1 MHQKI
6 LCLQQKRK
14 KARSVTRSICEA
26 LLQKWQQPH
35 VDNNGCVR
43 CTFLFLQPAFEATT
57 TTAATA
63 PTHEPTAASAS
74 LEEQEE
80 NVDFDDQRM
89 VEVLQRLADDAELHK
104 LLSDEKMRCE
114 IHRSNYEKI
123 KAEYLRYII
132 TYHFSDPISFLSYDA
147 FFPDP
152 FDPLLD
158 SFRCKRNDIQRLFY
172 E

>member
-1 MHQKI
+1 M
-6 LCLQQKRK
+6 
-14 KARSVTRSICEA
+14 
-26 LLQKWQQPH
+26 
-35 VDNNGCVR
+35 
-43 CTFLFLQPAFEATT
+43 QPAFEATT

-74 LEEQEE
+74 LEEQEEE

-123 KAEYLRYII
+123 KAEYLRYYII

-147 FFPDP
+147 FFSGSIFWDP
-152 FDPLLD
+152 FDPLFD
-158 SFRCKRNDIQRLFY
+158 SFWCKRNDIQRLFY
-172 E
+172 DGVWKHYWL

>member
-1 MHQKI
+1 M
-6 LCLQQKRK
+6 
-14 KARSVTRSICEA
+14 
-26 LLQKWQQPH
+26 
-35 VDNNGCVR
+35 
-43 CTFLFLQPAFEATT
+43 QPAFEATT

-74 LEEQEE
+74 LEEQEEE

-123 KAEYLRYII
+123 KAEYLRYYII
-132 TYHFSDPISFLSYDA
+132 TYHFSDPISSSFRMMHFL
-147 FFPDP
+147 PDP
-152 FDPLLD
+152 FFWIPLIHFLTLFGANVTTFRD
-158 SFRCKRNDIQRLFY
+158 SFMMVSESIIDYNSLEDFKIQFHLLLHI
-172 E
+172 

>member
-1 MHQKI
+1 M
-6 LCLQQKRK
+6 
-14 KARSVTRSICEA
+14 
-26 LLQKWQQPH
+26 
-35 VDNNGCVR
+35 
-43 CTFLFLQPAFEATT
+43 QPAFEATT

-74 LEEQEE
+74 LEEQEEE

-123 KAEYLRYII
+123 KAEYLRYYII

-152 FDPLLD
+152 FFWIPLIHFLTLFGANVTTFRD
-158 SFRCKRNDIQRLFY
+158 SFMMVSEGIIDYNSLEDFEIQFHLLLHI
-172 E
+172 